1 MKKPDLQTEGVISFY
16 DGVWILKYQNE
27 FEERAEQKETTPE
40 RSMSFL
46 DLKRSIPI
54 AGNRRVPTYKRLLQ
68 EKQTI
73 IAATSVG
80 NAKITVYQNGYVIYE
95 DGTRRTV
102 MPIHR
107 YGDYHYYFQDGIHVC
122 IPEKEFENLRWEL
135 RFLMEGESR
144 IEHNRKNCALRHEA
158 FPCVMMVRIGAQ
170 LLWWTLT
177 MNISFAFWRM
187 RNGNVYISQLNACHA
202 GKKKW

>member
-1 MKKPDLQTEGVISFY
+1 MKKIDLQAETIQGVISFC

-54 AGNRRVPTYKRLLQ
+54 AENQRVPTYKKLLQ

-95 DGTRRTV
+95 DETRRTV

-158 FPCVMMVRIGAQ
+158 FSLRNDGTDWCSAIMVFCPCTNERR
-170 LLWWTLT
+170 TKT
-177 MNISFAFWRM
+177 KM
-187 RNGNVYISQLNACHA
+187 RGR
-202 GKKKW
+202 

>member
-1 MKKPDLQTEGVISFY
+1 
-16 DGVWILKYQNE
+16 
-27 FEERAEQKETTPE
+27 
-40 RSMSFL
+40 MSFL
-46 DLKRSIPI
+46 DLKQSVPT
-54 AGNRRVPTYKRLLQ
+54 AENRRVPTYKRLLQ

-95 DGTRRTV
+95 DGTQRTV

-122 IPEKEFENLRWEL
+122 ISEKEFENLRWEL

-158 FPCVMMVRIGAQ
+158 FSLRNDGTDWCSAMTVISVLARDERFNTTG
-170 LLWWTLT
+170 
-177 MNISFAFWRM
+177 NIDEAFRTEDGELDLE
-187 RNGNVYISQLNACHA
+187 RLFCYKLGENGCFGA
-202 GKKKW
+202 GKDCAAK

>member
-1 MKKPDLQTEGVISFY
+1 MKKIDLQAETIQGVISFC

-54 AGNRRVPTYKRLLQ
+54 AENRRVPTYKRLLQ

-95 DGTRRTV
+95 DGMRRTV
-102 MPIHR
+102 I
-107 YGDYHYYFQDGIHVC
+107 
-122 IPEKEFENLRWEL
+122 
-135 RFLMEGESR
+135 
-144 IEHNRKNCALRHEA
+144 KNHPHWKITEIYMDKVTPVSGHL
-158 FPCVMMVRIGAQ
+158 
-170 LLWWTLT
+170 
-177 MNISFAFWRM
+177 M
-187 RNGNVYISQLNACHA
+187 RNLAA
-202 GKKKW
+202 

>member
-1 MKKPDLQTEGVISFY
+1 MKKTDLQTETVQGVISFC

-27 FEERAEQKETTPE
+27 CEEKAEQKETTPE

-46 DLKRSIPI
+46 DLKQSIPI

-102 MPIHR
+102 NGAITDIKTMH
-107 YGDYHYYFQDGIHVC
+107 GIH
-122 IPEKEFENLRWEL
+122 E
-135 RFLMEGESR
+135 
-144 IEHNRKNCALRHEA
+144 
-158 FPCVMMVRIGAQ
+158 IG
-170 LLWWTLT
+170 
-177 MNISFAFWRM
+177 R
-187 RNGNVYISQLNACHA
+187 
-202 GKKKW
+202 

>member
-46 DLKRSIPI
+46 DLQRSIPI

-95 DGTRRTV
+95 DGMRRTV
-102 MPIHR
+102 I
-107 YGDYHYYFQDGIHVC
+107 
-122 IPEKEFENLRWEL
+122 
-135 RFLMEGESR
+135 
-144 IEHNRKNCALRHEA
+144 KNHPHWKITEIYMDKVTPVSGHL
-158 FPCVMMVRIGAQ
+158 
-170 LLWWTLT
+170 
-177 MNISFAFWRM
+177 M
-187 RNGNVYISQLNACHA
+187 RNLAA
-202 GKKKW
+202 